1 MSQPDPAAAARDV
14 LQTNLYMTLG
24 TADAAGRPWVT
35 PVFFTAGDAAVATFY
50 WVSSPGAR
58 HSHNIA
64 ERPEVSIVVFD
75 SRVLVGTA
83 SAVYMSGTAAQV
95 DDAELEDAARLYGS
109 RGHGAR
115 YFPPEELT
123 GDAALRLYRA
133 RITEHFILVRGGDP
147 AFGGREVDGRLAV
160 DLSS

>member
-1 MSQPDPAAAARDV
+1 MSQPDPADVARDV

-24 TADAAGRPWVT
+24 TADASGNPWVT
-35 PVFFTAGDAAVATFY
+35 PVFFAADDAARTFY
-50 WVSSPGAR
+50 WVSSPDAR
-58 HSHNIA
+58 HSRNLA
-64 ERPEVSIVVFD
+64 ERPTVSVVVFD

-83 SAVYMSGTAAQV
+83 SAVYMSGTAGRV
-95 DDAELEDAARLYGS
+95 GDAELDAAALLYGS

-123 GDAALRLYRA
+123 GDATLRLYRA
-133 RITEHFILVRGGDP
+133 TITGHSILVRGGDP
-147 AFGGREVDGRLAV
+147 AFGSPEVDGRLAV